1 MEKIQ
6 PVKGTHD
13 FYGLNAEKMRF
24 VTDVFTSV
32 SELYGYEE
40 MVVPVLEHTEL
51 FSRGTGE
58 STDIVRKE
66 MYTFDDKGGRS
77 LSLRPEFTASVVR
90 SILSNKLYA
99 TQDLPLKYYY
109 SGPLFRYERPQLGR
123 YREFHQFGVE
133 AIGEDSPLLDSE
145 VILTLVQSLNY
156 LGFKD
161 LVVKINCLGDK
172 ESRDNY
178 RKALKAYFEPHLSEM
193 CEDCHARFEINP
205 LRILDCKVPEDQA
218 IVKGAPHLKDY
229 LTEKSQERF
238 KKTLQYLDDNGIKYI
253 IDDNLVRGL
262 DYYSEIVFEV
272 SMSGDLSKYGALA
285 GGGHY
290 ASLVSDLGGPDMGG
304 VGFACG
310 LERVVSVLDELHLLD
325 DIQETSDFYLIPVGE
340 IDDRETLLLAT
351 LLRSEGYQVNYSY
364 KTQKVGAAFKKAVR
378 KNAKFAV
385 IYGEDELARGVVKV
399 KNLRTEEQVE
409 VSLTPEEDFF
419 ATLEKMMEEEHEH
432 EHHHNN

>member
-24 VTDVFTSV
+24 VNDVFTSV

-145 VILTLVQSLNY
+145 VILTLVQSLTY

-419 ATLEKMMEEEHEH
+419 AALEKMMEEEHEH
-432 EHHHNN
+432 EHHHNH